1 MICISII
8 MSRYS
13 DNFLFIVIHDG
24 SFRWII
30 TTKFFHRQHVPCG
43 QLDTYQIELLIC
55 KDHRG
60 KRSYS
65 HIIFNYHI
73 ILIKYKDN
81 SNDCKGIVIIKI

>member
-1 MICISII
+1 MGNVREGRIGVICISII

-43 QLDTYQIELLIC
+43 QLDTCQIELFA
-55 KDHRG
+55 G
-60 KRSYS
+60 S
-65 HIIFNYHI
+65 
-73 ILIKYKDN
+73 
-81 SNDCKGIVIIKI
+81 